1 MPDTV
6 LDAGHLAHHRPESH
20 PPRVCRAAQ
29 AHGPGRRPGRFR
41 RTARSLRAHAP
52 GPNGSASK
60 TTTRRNPATRRWKR
74 KQPRHRQPWIPRRP
88 RTNRVPPT
96 HLLLA
101 RPLPPGRCRTRA
113 RPHTRTTGRRRDPLD
128 AHADAGGRRPTHD
141 AVGKGDAG
149 RAPVAPGCRRA
160 TVRQPGAVHPG
171 PAGSATGAV
180 RGGDS
185 PLRLERGRSAVSRRL
200 EPVSLVPAHSGS
212 DGIPGPPAAGTASR
226 HASRAARARRWRKPM
241 FWQAI
246 KHGDSLETLC
256 REAPDL
262 AVLDIG
268 AGATTAARRGA
279 GS

>member
-1 MPDTV
+1 MPRCSSART
-6 LDAGHLAHHRPESH
+6 RPATRKVSPH
-20 PPRVCRAAQ
+20 CAKP
-29 AHGPGRRPGRFR
+29 
-41 RTARSLRAHAP
+41 TSAHAP

-74 KQPRHRQPWIPRRP
+74 KQRHRPAWIPRRP

-101 RPLPPGRCRTRA
+101 GRSRLDGVEPAPGPTPEQQA
-113 RPHTRTTGRRRDPLD
+113 EGVIHWTRTLMQ
-128 AHADAGGRRPTHD
+128 AAADQHD

-212 DGIPGPPAAGTASR
+212 DGIPGPPAAGTTSR
-226 HASRAARARRWRKPM
+226 HASRAARGGGAHVLASHQARRQP
-241 FWQAI
+241 
-246 KHGDSLETLC
+246 GDVV
-256 REAPDL
+256 P
-262 AVLDIG
+262 
-268 AGATTAARRGA
+268 
-279 GS
+279 

>member
-1 MPDTV
+1 MAARARRRR
-6 LDAGHLAHHRPESH
+6 AGTRPLADGNGNSRGTAQPGS
-20 PPRVCRAAQ
+20 RV
-29 AHGPGRRPGRFR
+29 GPGRIASHRHTSCWRGRSR
-41 RTARSLRAHAP
+41 LD
-52 GPNGSASK
+52 G
-60 TTTRRNPATRRWKR
+60 
-74 KQPRHRQPWIPRRP
+74 
-88 RTNRVPPT
+88 V
-96 HLLLA
+96 
-101 RPLPPGRCRTRA
+101 RTRA

-128 AHADAGGRRPTHD
+128 AHADAGGRRPTRRCWERRCWTS
-141 AVGKGDAG
+141 AC
-149 RAPVAPGCRRA
+149 RAWMPSSNCPPAWRSPS
-160 TVRQPGAVHPG
+160 G

-226 HASRAARARRWRKPM
+226 HATALLAARRWRKPM

-268 AGATTAARRGA
+268 AGAATAGAARRRA